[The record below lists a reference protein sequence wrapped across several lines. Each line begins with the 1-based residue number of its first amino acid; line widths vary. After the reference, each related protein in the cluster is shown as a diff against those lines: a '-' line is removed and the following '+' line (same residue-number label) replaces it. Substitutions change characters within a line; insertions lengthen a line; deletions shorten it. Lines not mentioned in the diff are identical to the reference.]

1 MPIASALLFRA
12 ISWDLESNAFNDQI
26 ANELASELIPGC
38 SSNYA
43 CVFGVKAQ
51 PTEEVVT
58 VGFRGFS
65 A

>member
-1 MPIASALLFRA
+1 MSLFRA
-12 ISWDLESNAFNDQI
+12 INRYLETDAFNDQI
-26 ANELASELIPGC
+26 ANELAGELISGGA
-38 SSNYA
+38 SNCA